1 MTDYALNDRGSLD
14 VVTENFYDTEIMR
27 VFGGLSAG
35 RAQTWHGLA
44 ALVPEPDN
52 PFDPRTVSVRVGEN
66 KVAHLSAQDA
76 HRYWHPLS
84 RVIASGYTPVVPL
97 HLEADLL
104 RQDGVAEVDSRAVI
118 DIAPPDLLF
127 PLNTA
132 PAQAAVLPQGSS
144 IKVLDEQE
152 FAEYLHSIVPA
163 SGEGRVILTLEVN
176 KVRNSHGVT
185 VDTVDVLYERKQVGR
200 LSTQMSEQFIPIIH
214 YAFEHD
220 LLTAVWGTIRGS
232 SFEVSMTL
240 QSVRASEV
248 PAQWFEELPND
259 VPELLPDAEHFDVPP
274 AYVAVESDH
283 GRNAKKWRKG
293 FVAAHPD
300 TPAPTG
306 ARGFAAR
313 FFGERSRGTEQRRA
327 AASTA
332 ASPTDAASTGA
343 PGAGHAGGP
352 GSTAARTATAEAP
365 AADGGVAALMDGH
378 DGELV
383 PAGETREGTGTRAA
397 SSSDAKTLVGGMTPL
412 VTGLLVLTAILVVLG
427 VVLLGVEP
435 LATTLVLIVAV
446 ATGFMAVYLHR
457 TL

>member
-35 RAQTWHGLA
+35 RAQTWNGMA

-66 KVAHLSAQDA
+66 KVAHLSSQDA

-97 HLEADLL
+97 HLEAELL
-104 RQDGVAEVDSRAVI
+104 RQDGVAEVDARAVI

-144 IKVLDEQE
+144 IKVLDEQD

-200 LSTQMSEQFIPIIH
+200 LSTQMSQQFIPIINH
-214 YAFEHD
+214 AFDHD

-240 QSVRASEV
+240 QAARAPEV
-248 PAQWFEELPND
+248 PAQWFTELPND
-259 VPELLPDAEHFDVPP
+259 VPELLPEAEQYEVPA
-274 AYVAVESDH
+274 AYVAVKSDH
-283 GRNAKKWRKG
+283 GRNSKKWRRG
-293 FVAAHPD
+293 FTAAHPE
-300 TPAPTG
+300 ATG
-306 ARGFAAR
+306 AGSPASGARALAAR
-313 FFGERSRGTEQRRA
+313 WRGGE
-327 AASTA
+327 STRTGQDTA
-332 ASPTDAASTGA
+332 GALVAEHDAAGT
-343 PGAGHAGGP
+343 
-352 GSTAARTATAEAP
+352 AP
-365 AADGGVAALMDGH
+365 AARNTAGSTVAGVARGL
-378 DGELV
+378 
-383 PAGETREGTGTRAA
+383 R
-397 SSSDAKTLVGGMTPL
+397 PL
-412 VTGLLVLTAILVVLG
+412 VTALLALTVLLVVVG
-427 VVLLGVEP
+427 IVLLGVEP
-435 LATTLVLIVAV
+435 LATTLVMIVAL

>member
-35 RAQTWHGLA
+35 RAQTWNGMA

-66 KVAHLSAQDA
+66 KVAHLSSQDA

-97 HLEADLL
+97 HLEAELL
-104 RQDGVAEVDSRAVI
+104 RQDGVAEVDARAVI

-144 IKVLDEQE
+144 IKVLDEQD

-200 LSTQMSEQFIPIIH
+200 LSTQMSQQFIPIINH
-214 YAFEHD
+214 AFDHD

-240 QSVRASEV
+240 QAARAPEV
-248 PAQWFEELPND
+248 PAQWFTELPND
-259 VPELLPDAEHFDVPP
+259 VPELLPEAEQYEVPA

-283 GRNAKKWRKG
+283 GRNSKKWRRG
-293 FVAAHPD
+293 FTAAHPEATGAGSPASGARALAARWRGGEAARTGQDTAGALVAAH
-300 TPAPTG
+300 
-306 ARGFAAR
+306 
-313 FFGERSRGTEQRRA
+313 A
-327 AASTA
+327 AAGT
-332 ASPTDAASTGA
+332 
-343 PGAGHAGGP
+343 
-352 GSTAARTATAEAP
+352 AP
-365 AADGGVAALMDGH
+365 AARNTAGSTVAGVARGL
-378 DGELV
+378 
-383 PAGETREGTGTRAA
+383 R
-397 SSSDAKTLVGGMTPL
+397 PL
-412 VTGLLVLTAILVVLG
+412 VTALLALTVLLVVVG
-427 VVLLGVEP
+427 IVLLGVEP
-435 LATTLVLIVAV
+435 LATTLVMIVAV

>member
-35 RAQTWHGLA
+35 RAQTWNGMA

-66 KVAHLSAQDA
+66 KVAHLSSEDA

-97 HLEADLL
+97 HLEAELL
-104 RQDGVAEVDSRAVI
+104 RQDGVAEVDARAVI

-144 IKVLDEQE
+144 IKVLDEQD

-200 LSTQMSEQFIPIIH
+200 LSTQMSQQFIPIINH
-214 YAFEHD
+214 AFDHD

-240 QSVRASEV
+240 QAARAPEV
-248 PAQWFEELPND
+248 PAQWFTELPND
-259 VPELLPDAEHFDVPP
+259 VPELLPEAEEYEVPP

-283 GRNAKKWRKG
+283 GRNSKKWRRG
-293 FVAAHPD
+293 FTAAHPE
-300 TPAPTG
+300 AAGAGSPTSG
-306 ARGFAAR
+306 ARALAAR
-313 FFGERSRGTEQRRA
+313 WRGGDSSRTVAEGADSPAAEHHDA
-327 AASTA
+327 AATA
-332 ASPTDAASTGA
+332 PATRTTA
-343 PGAGHAGGP
+343 
-352 GSTAARTATAEAP
+352 GSTVA
-365 AADGGVAALMDGH
+365 GVARGL
-378 DGELV
+378 
-383 PAGETREGTGTRAA
+383 R
-397 SSSDAKTLVGGMTPL
+397 PL
-412 VTGLLVLTAILVVLG
+412 VTALLALTVLLVIVG
-427 VVLLGVEP
+427 IVLLGVEP
-435 LATTLVLIVAV
+435 LATTLVMIVAV

>member
-35 RAQTWHGLA
+35 RAQTWNGMA

-66 KVAHLSAQDA
+66 KVAHLSSEDA

-97 HLEADLL
+97 HLEAELL
-104 RQDGVAEVDSRAVI
+104 RQDGVAEVDARAVI

-144 IKVLDEQE
+144 IKVLDEQD

-200 LSTQMSEQFIPIIH
+200 LSTQMSQQFIPIINH
-214 YAFEHD
+214 AFDHD

-240 QSVRASEV
+240 QAARASEV
-248 PAQWFEELPND
+248 PAQWFTELPND
-259 VPELLPDAEHFDVPP
+259 VPELLPDAEEYEVPP

-283 GRNAKKWRKG
+283 GRNSKKWRRG
-293 FVAAHPD
+293 FTAAHPE
-300 TPAPTG
+300 AAASG
-306 ARGFAAR
+306 SSSAAAAARGFAAR
-313 FFGERSRGTEQRRA
+313 LRGDAGRAGATRA
-327 AASTA
+327 ATTTA
-332 ASPTDAASTGA
+332 PDDAA
-343 PGAGHAGGP
+343 PV
-352 GSTAARTATAEAP
+352 R
-365 AADGGVAALMDGH
+365 ADGGPAEVSPSPVRTEDSPRAPR
-378 DGELV
+378 
-383 PAGETREGTGTRAA
+383 PAGGAA
-397 SSSDAKTLVGGMTPL
+397 SRLVSGLKPV
-412 VTGLLVLTAILVVLG
+412 VTALLVLTAVLVLLG
-427 VVLLGVEP
+427 IFMLGVEP
-435 LATTLVLIVAV
+435 LVTTLVLIVAV
-446 ATGFMAVYLHR
+446 ATGFMAMYLHR

>member
-14 VVTENFYDTEIMR
+14 VVTENFYDTEIML
-27 VFGGLSAG
+27 VVGGLSVG
-35 RAQTWHGLA
+35 RAQSWNGFA

-66 KVAHLSAQDA
+66 KVAHLSAPDA

-97 HLEADLL
+97 HLEAELQ
-104 RQDGVAEVDSRAVI
+104 REDGVAEVDARAVI
-118 DIAPPDLLF
+118 DIAPPDMLF
-127 PLNTA
+127 PLNTG

-200 LSTQMSEQFIPIIH
+200 LSTQMSQQFIPIIH

-240 QSVRASEV
+240 QAARASEV

-259 VPELLPDAEHFDVPP
+259 VPELLPDAEHFEVPP
-274 AYVAVESDH
+274 AYVAVESDR

-293 FVAAHPD
+293 F
-300 TPAPTG
+300 
-306 ARGFAAR
+306 
-313 FFGERSRGTEQRRA
+313 
-327 AASTA
+327 TA
-332 ASPTDAASTGA
+332 ASRAEHTETPVQSKDGSSTGA
-343 PGAGHAGGP
+343 ERDRPAAGG
-352 GSTAARTATAEAP
+352 SSP
-365 AADGGVAALMDGH
+365 A
-378 DGELV
+378 
-383 PAGETREGTGTRAA
+383 RAA
-397 SSSDAKTLVGGMTPL
+397 GVMGGLKPL

-446 ATGFMAVYLHR
+446 ATGFMAVYLHK

>member
-35 RAQTWHGLA
+35 RAQTWTGMA

-66 KVAHLSAQDA
+66 KVAHLSSEDA

-97 HLEADLL
+97 HLEAELL
-104 RQDGVAEVDSRAVI
+104 RQDGVAEVDARASI
-118 DIAPPDLLF
+118 GIAPPDLLF

-144 IKVLDEQE
+144 IKVLDEQD

-163 SGEGRVILTLEVN
+163 TGEGRVILTLEVN

-200 LSTQMSEQFIPIIH
+200 LSTQMSQQFIPIIH
-214 YAFEHD
+214 HAFEHD

-240 QSVRASEV
+240 QAARASEV
-248 PAQWFEELPND
+248 PAQWFTELPND
-259 VPELLPDAEHFDVPP
+259 VPELLPEADEFEVPP

-283 GRNAKKWRKG
+283 GRNSKKWRRG
-293 FVAAHPD
+293 FTAAHPE
-300 TPAPTG
+300 AAAGGSAG
-306 ARGFAAR
+306 ARSLAAR
-313 FFGERSRGTEQRRA
+313 FRGDPARTSEPSRADAATADDA
-327 AASTA
+327 AAAGSPDTA
-332 ASPTDAASTGA
+332 RPARSTG
-343 PGAGHAGGP
+343 
-352 GSTAARTATAEAP
+352 GSTVSSLARGLRP
-365 AADGGVAALMDGH
+365 VVSAL
-378 DGELV
+378 LALTV
-383 PAGETREGTGTRAA
+383 I
-397 SSSDAKTLVGGMTPL
+397 
-412 VTGLLVLTAILVVLG
+412 LVLLG
-427 VVLLGVEP
+427 IVLLGVEP
-435 LATTLVLIVAV
+435 LATTLMMIVAV

>member
-27 VFGGLSAG
+27 VFGGLSVG
-35 RAQTWHGLA
+35 RAQSWNGFA

-66 KVAHLSAQDA
+66 KVAHLSAPDA

-97 HLEADLL
+97 HLEAELQ
-104 RQDGVAEVDSRAVI
+104 REDGVAEVDARAVI
-118 DIAPPDLLF
+118 DIAPPDMLF
-127 PLNTA
+127 PLNTG

-200 LSTQMSEQFIPIIH
+200 LSTQMSQQFIPIIH

-240 QSVRASEV
+240 QAARASEV

-259 VPELLPDAEHFDVPP
+259 VPELLPHAEHFEVPP
-274 AYVAVESDH
+274 AYVAVESDR

-293 FVAAHPD
+293 F
-300 TPAPTG
+300 
-306 ARGFAAR
+306 
-313 FFGERSRGTEQRRA
+313 
-327 AASTA
+327 TA
-332 ASPTDAASTGA
+332 ASRAEHTETPVQSKDGSSTGA
-343 PGAGHAGGP
+343 ERDRPAAGG
-352 GSTAARTATAEAP
+352 SSP
-365 AADGGVAALMDGH
+365 A
-378 DGELV
+378 
-383 PAGETREGTGTRAA
+383 RAA
-397 SSSDAKTLVGGMTPL
+397 GVMGGLKPL

-446 ATGFMAVYLHR
+446 ATGFMAVYLHK